1 MAAYKTEQIN
11 VGSIAAPD
19 IGKDLINLG
28 STLRDNFQTGVAN
41 TRNAIADQRAKE
53 LFDRQTNEYNREVGL
68 RKAKQD
74 ITRDFMNNQSA
85 YGGQPLHDRLNDAV
99 NAEAQRRLTST
110 PEIGELDAL
119 VARQNK
125 GETLTPQELVRKDE
139 IAKKI
144 TFSPEEAS
152 GIQKESESIVPFQE
166 DAKAMLAAKYA
177 AAGIDNAHA
186 LATDA
191 TSGLVSRATIQ
202 ERMDKN
208 REIAQQWNDKVAQAN
223 LEAYK
228 LNNQNAV
235 TNAKEQ
241 NDINRSLIS
250 SGTGGGAG
258 GGSGSYKGGGLLPYT
273 ATVNDLNNH
282 ISGLGIS
289 PSWLYAN
296 DERDARKLAGQ
307 YDKYTPQQLA
317 YAMDNSIKIGSLGD
331 KYIDQGTFTSKLAE
345 MTPGQM
351 VSSNPYGTG
360 IRTATQVTGQ
370 VDPKDLLS
378 SFVPRDIAGYDTK
391 DMDTR
396 IAKNLPFLHAGQP
409 EVPTNGVVERTILS
423 KPQSQVQDTKVPTA
437 TTDRTKE
444 VPVNGTMQEKTGYIE
459 TGNSKNPYQE
469 HSTKYLG
476 RYQFDPKTLEEY
488 KGKGGIPKDFTTEE
502 FLNNP
507 KLQDQVFAEHM
518 KTIDNRLNNNGY
530 QANDMNRWIVH
541 NLGMGNFEKIQAGK
555 LDDPGLINAIK
566 NQLPTKNPIEPT
578 VGNYLQYYKNMAGNT
593 ADFKDSTGLVKTKT
607 DAESKLQDITDR
619 RNAIVSKIQTSGAT
633 PELAAQLRNNSVE
646 YGKVRNELQTATADV
661 GKYQAEQQGLVNKA
675 MEHNYTPE
683 KIQGDYLRAD
693 SAYKALANQPEGTK
707 IGGLT
712 RAEWY
717 EKRSRLDK
725 IGDNA
730 WVAPIVA
737 ATAPLVLAAGVP
749 GGISTIEAAGPEVP
763 EALSGLSGRALEDA
777 GKELMTKVAKQTA
790 DKAAKQVAQKEALKN
805 QQNMV
810 TENIRTLLRK
820 DGTPPRPGS
829 QERIDYD
836 NLEGIWLRLQQQLK
850 NLK

>member
-1 MAAYKTEQIN
+1 MAAYRTEQIN

-28 STLRDNFQTGVAN
+28 NTLRDNFQTGVAN

-119 VARQNK
+119 VARQDK
-125 GETLTPQELVRKDE
+125 GGVLTPQELARKDE

-166 DAKAMLAAKYA
+166 DAKAILAAKYA

-191 TSGLVSRATIQ
+191 TSGLVSRATLQ

-241 NDINRSLIS
+241 NDINRALIS

-258 GGSGSYKGGGLLPYT
+258 GGSGSYKGGGILPFT
-273 ATVNDLNNH
+273 ATANDLNNH

-296 DERDARKLAGQ
+296 DERDARKLAEQ
-307 YDKYTPQQLA
+307 YNKYTPQQLA
-317 YAMDNSIKIGSLGD
+317 YAMDNSVKIGSLGD
-331 KYIDQGTFTSKLAE
+331 KYIDQGTFTSNLAE

-391 DMDTR
+391 EMDAR

-409 EVPTNGVVERTILS
+409 EVPTNGVVERNIVTRMPDSLVKS
-423 KPQSQVQDTKVPTA
+423 EGV
-437 TTDRTKE
+437 
-444 VPVNGTMQEKTGYIE
+444 KT
-459 TGNSKNPYQE
+459 NPY
-469 HSTKYLG
+469 
-476 RYQFDPKTLEEY
+476 DD
-488 KGKGGIPKDFTTEE
+488 GKGNI
-502 FLNNP
+502 
-507 KLQDQVFAEHM
+507 
-518 KTIDNRLNNNGY
+518 
-530 QANDMNRWIVH
+530 
-541 NLGMGNFEKIQAGK
+541 
-555 LDDPGLINAIK
+555 
-566 NQLPTKNPIEPT
+566 T
-578 VGNYLQYYKNMAGNT
+578 VGVGYNMSGKSRSEIE
-593 ADFKDSTGLVKTKT
+593 ADFKDANIPVDKIDKLLKRDGTQLTTKEVSDLANVSYDKYGVKKLANIGIDISKLNPTLAEIGVSQAFRGDIVKDGEGYRGKLYNYLKDNDLAGMVDYIQNNNVPKEVKTRLKNVVGIGNSGS
-607 DAESKLQDITDR
+607 EGPIT
-619 RNAIVSKIQTSGAT
+619 SEQ
-633 PELAAQLRNNSVE
+633 AQ
-646 YGKVRNELQTATADV
+646 Y
-661 GKYQAEQQGLVNKA
+661 NK
-675 MEHNYTPE
+675 
-683 KIQGDYLRAD
+683 
-693 SAYKALANQPEGTK
+693 
-707 IGGLT
+707 
-712 RAEWY
+712 
-717 EKRSRLDK
+717 SRLDK
-725 IGDNA
+725 LLVTDNKA
-730 WVAPIVA
+730 ELDKLLASHPAP
-737 ATAPLVLAAGVP
+737 TKDVLDRV
-749 GGISTIEAAGPEVP
+749 T
-763 EALSGLSGRALEDA
+763 
-777 GKELMTKVAKQTA
+777 ELMTPQNVVTPGEQIKTSMRTSGLGPMSESSKQ
-790 DKAAKQVAQKEALKN
+790 QWNVISNILKSSTKIPRDVLVDVYN
-805 QQNMV
+805 KYQ
-810 TENIRTLLRK
+810 ENIGMPFAEFVK
-820 DGTPPRPGS
+820 QYAPGGN
-829 QERIDYD
+829 R
-836 NLEGIWLRLQQQLK
+836 
-850 NLK
+850 